1 MLQIS
6 VVVLAASQT
15 RPPSNP
21 VRGGGGVIGVV
32 MGTAGTTERE
42 RLLVMWSRHA
52 YDGVLSS
59 PRVMDGPDQRQCVA
73 SRRVASRRVVLPVQ
87 LFRPNLQAQSEAT
100 WMLTWIYI

>member
-21 VRGGGGVIGVV
+21 VRGGGVIGVV

-59 PRVMDGPDQRQCVA
+59 PRVMDGPDQQQC
-73 SRRVASRRVVLPVQ
+73 VASRRVVLPVHVQ
-87 LFRPNLQAQSEAT
+87 LFRPNLLAQSEAT